1 MPSRKDTDPLDA
13 APLSD
18 SLRAL
23 ARRGV
28 LRPLRKGVQIISE
41 GDVGETL
48 FIVLAGELR
57 AYSVGADGREL
68 TYGCYGAGEYL
79 GEMSLDGGLRS
90 ANVEA
95 TQSTLVVM
103 VTRRS
108 LELHLKDEPAF
119 AFDLLAKVIR
129 RARHASLGLKQIA
142 LNNVYGRLKDLLESL
157 AVAQLDGTRLIDPA
171 PTHLE
176 MSQRLGCSREMVS
189 KVLKELEKGGYLVV
203 NRQRVAL
210 LKKLAAK
217 W

>member
-1 MPSRKDTDPLDA
+1 MPSRKDTDPIDA

-41 GDVGETL
+41 GDVGDTL

-68 TYGCYGAGEYL
+68 TYGNYGAGEYL
-79 GEMSLDGGLRS
+79 GEMSLDGGPRS

-103 VTRRS
+103 VSRRS

-157 AVAQLDGTRLIDPA
+157 AVAQPDGTRLIDPA

>member
-1 MPSRKDTDPLDA
+1 MPSRKDTDPIDA

-41 GDVGETL
+41 GDVGDAL

-68 TYGCYGAGEYL
+68 TYGNYGAGEYL

-157 AVAQLDGTRLIDPA
+157 AVAQPDGTRLIDPA

-203 NRQRVAL
+203 NRQCVAL